1 MTQRVTLTLTGLLLT
16 AHCISS
22 ALFAIMACSFWEVY
36 LEKLAFVI
44 EFYLARNSPSL
55 LRIPALY
62 SSVLLLSSYAILN
75 FVRKISFFT
84 MIFLFTLALV
94 SMITPGPVLAG
105 PDLQATIVKS
115 IFIQNPREGQALQ
128 GVEIIDGKI
137 RGEGFLTGSIHFS
150 YSETTTQQRTWFYLA
165 ELEGD
170 TQDSSQTAFQVEWDT
185 TQITDGDYDLR
196 VIAEY
201 SGGAAIFEVVTGLR
215 IRNYS
220 PIETPTPGLSAEGNG
235 VETPLPV
242 PDTIE
247 PKNTATQLPPNP
259 VEVQSRDLERAL
271 LISGFVVAGIFF
283 VGIIY
288 WYLSSRD
295 R

>member
-1 MTQRVTLTLTGLLLT
+1 
-16 AHCISS
+16 
-22 ALFAIMACSFWEVY
+22 
-36 LEKLAFVI
+36 
-44 EFYLARNSPSL
+44 
-55 LRIPALY
+55 
-62 SSVLLLSSYAILN
+62 
-75 FVRKISFFT
+75 VRKIIFF
-84 MIFLFTLALV
+84 ILYLLSTLALV
-94 SMITPGPVLAG
+94 SILTPGPVLAG

-128 GVEIIDGKI
+128 GVEIIEGKI
-137 RGEGFLTGSIHFS
+137 RGEGFLAGSIHFS
-150 YSETTTQQRTWFYLA
+150 YSEAPSQQRTWFYLA
-165 ELEGD
+165 ELAGD

-196 VIAEY
+196 VVAEY

-220 PIETPTPGLSAEGNG
+220 PIETPTPGLSSEGNG

-242 PDTIE
+242 LDTPE

-259 VEVQSRDLERAL
+259 VEVQSRDLQQVL
-271 LISGFVVAGIFF
+271 LISGVAVAGIFF

-288 WYLSSRD
+288 WYLSSRA